1 MTIPPSQMCFGLNDQ
16 LDRQSFSCFLQLAGR
31 PEFAEILANR
41 LSSEEIEDFVSS
53 FTALLRT
60 HLSEDEYHNLFLHE
74 DKTKEGKENGK

>member
-1 MTIPPSQMCFGLNDQ
+1 MIITPSQMCFGLNEK
-16 LDRQSFSCFLQLAGR
+16 LDKQSFSCFLQLAGR

-60 HLSEDEYHNLFLHE
+60 HLSEDEYHDLFLHE
-74 DKTKEGKENGK
+74 DETNQGKENGK